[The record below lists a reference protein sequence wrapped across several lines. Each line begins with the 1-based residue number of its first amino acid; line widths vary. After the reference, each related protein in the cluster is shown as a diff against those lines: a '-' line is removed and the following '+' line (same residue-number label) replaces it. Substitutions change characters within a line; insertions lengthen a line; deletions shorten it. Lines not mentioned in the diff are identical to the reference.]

1 MTRPMLVL
9 CVVLGAGAS
18 AHGACLDTSAFD
30 DAQRAVD
37 AAVRCDTVASNR
49 EYVSAGAHALVDVPL
64 SASCRRRFV
73 KERLKRSV
81 CGRPGSVVCCATSSR
96 GRTANRVV
104 RQGQCTNGATCESMR
119 SVGQGCTDD
128 GRCNDGLCPRGA
140 PGTPRQVAFT
150 VRSAGSDLDLGW
162 TGTFHNLPLVAG
174 ARLTYCLAQCDG
186 AADTSCVG
194 QGATGDGT
202 LNGRVFGAPLPLL
215 AAGVPVCVANRFQG
229 PELRSTFDVATGE
242 AQGDLDLFA
251 DVYLTN
257 QAADV
262 CPRCVVPGGGEIG
275 STGRCSAGAAD
286 PGAECRVEGIVDV
299 ALGAGDRHYT
309 LSSRCLPPDTQ
320 RVGTL
325 GIRAP
330 LTTGTSAE
338 PGPLPCGDTQ
348 GPQQQDDACGGGSCT
363 ARCTGQACV
372 AVDPMGRCVDVKGGI
387 SQVCCSTNPAI
398 PCFPTGDGGTLV
410 RSGAPFDASPLG
422 AFVATFCVPRTGSS
436 LINGVTGLPGPGAL
450 IVPVDA
456 AVERAP

>member
-1 MTRPMLVL
+1 MPKAPFSKIPLEFHTVSVVQYHQRIGDVATGVRAPRTGRTAMSRPMLVL
-9 CVVLGAGAS
+9 CVVLAAGAS
-18 AHGACLDTSAFD
+18 ADGACLDTSAFD

-37 AAVRCDTVASNR
+37 AAVGCDTVGSNR
-49 EYVSAGAHALVDVPL
+49 EYVAAGLDAIVDIPL
-64 SASCRRRFV
+64 SSACRSRFV

-96 GRTANRVV
+96 GRTTNRVV
-104 RQGQCTNGATCESMR
+104 RDGKCTHGAMCEGTR
-119 SVGQGCTDD
+119 SVGEGCTDD
-128 GRCNDGLCPRGA
+128 GRCKDGACPRGA
-140 PGTPRQVAFT
+140 PGTPRQVDFT

-162 TGTFHNLPLVAG
+162 TGTFHNRPLVAG
-174 ARLTYCLAQCDG
+174 ARLTYCLARCDG

-202 LNGRVFGAPLPLL
+202 LNGRSFGPPLPLL

-229 PELRSTFDVATGE
+229 PELHSTFNVATGE
-242 AQGDLDLFA
+242 AQGDLDLFT

-257 QAADV
+257 QPADV

-275 STGRCSAGAAD
+275 STGSCSPVAAD

-299 ALGAGDRHYT
+299 APGAGDDRHYT

-320 RVGTL
+320 RVATL

-330 LTTGTSAE
+330 LTTGTSTE
-338 PGPLPCGDTQ
+338 SGPVPCGDTQ

-372 AVDPMGRCVDVKGGI
+372 AVDAMGRCVDVKRGI
-387 SQVCCSTNPAI
+387 SQVCCSTN
-398 PCFPTGDGGTLV
+398 
-410 RSGAPFDASPLG
+410 
-422 AFVATFCVPRTGSS
+422 
-436 LINGVTGLPGPGAL
+436 
-450 IVPVDA
+450 
-456 AVERAP
+456 